1 MTLQEWIRSAFDRM
15 EEKSPQQLR
24 KMIES
29 IQFTD
34 EFIHKSVTEPKELPY
49 GKNILLKT
57 DEIEVAVIHL
67 PAYGET
73 FVHDHGES
81 IGCAM
86 VLEGEMINTE
96 YELNERGIPSVMCE
110 RRIGKQGFLYATKH
124 QIHKMSNP
132 NRSRAVSFHIYTPNL
147 NGSRKYEMAEA
158 LVWSI

>member
-1 MTLQEWIRSAFDRM
+1 MTLQEWIKGSLDRM
-15 EEKSPQQLR
+15 GEKSPQQLR
-24 KMIES
+24 KVIES

-34 EFIHKSVTEPKELPY
+34 EFIQKSVTEPKELPY
-49 GKNILLKT
+49 GKNMLLKT
-57 DEIEVAVIHL
+57 DDVEVAVIHL

-73 FVHDHGES
+73 FVHDHGDS

-96 YELNERGIPSVMCE
+96 YALNERGIPSVICE
-110 RRIGKQGFLYATKH
+110 RRIGKNGFFYATKH

-147 NGSRKYEMAEA
+147 NGSRKYDMAEA
-158 LVWSI
+158 LVYSI